1 MLLNNCTATTSTK
14 NISSN
19 SLDNPFIN
27 KGFSL
32 IYNDKFYYDKV
43 ISKKIDERSLIIFQ
57 KNLKKNTIVKIT
69 NILNNKSIIG
79 TVGSNA
85 DYPLFNNAVLSLR
98 IADEIGLNENEP
110 YVEILEV
117 LEDAIFVAKRAKT
130 FEEEKKV
137 ADKAP
142 VNNINISDL
151 NTKQTN
157 TKNELNKNFSY
168 EIKIAD
174 FYFND
179 TASLLINR
187 IVKETLIKDAK
198 IKKINEKKYRVYAG
212 PFNNINSLQKS
223 FNDISILEFENIEI
237 IKKMI
242 KLRLITLLLTLLLTA
257 NANAAFDVKARTAI
271 LQDYLSG
278 EILFE
283 KDADKSIYPASMTK
297 IMTAI
302 IAFDLIRS
310 GDLNLDEKFLISE
323 NAWRLSSA
331 GYSSMFIMVGDEVSV
346 ENLLRGIIVASG
358 NDACVSLAEGI
369 AGTEDEF
376 AVMMT
381 AKAKEIGMDNTNFAN
396 SSGINNT
403 ENVST
408 VRDIMIMSRYLIKE
422 FPEEYKYFAEKEFT
436 WDRTG
441 GDPITQGN
449 RNPLLYKSLGA
460 DGIKTGY
467 LAVEKY
473 SLASSVERNGRRL
486 IAVGSG
492 FNTKNDRSRESA
504 KLLTWGLTNFDLVE
518 ITRANT
524 PIEDI
529 GVWLGKKDT
538 VKTYIKNDIY
548 KTIPKAKK
556 RLLKLSLNYNGPIQ
570 APIKKDD
577 ILGKLKLTYNGD
589 LIEEYDLLAYED
601 VKKLNVFSRLMK
613 SINFLIWGDV

>member
-1 MLLNNCTATTSTK
+1 
-14 NISSN
+14 
-19 SLDNPFIN
+19 
-27 KGFSL
+27 
-32 IYNDKFYYDKV
+32 
-43 ISKKIDERSLIIFQ
+43 
-57 KNLKKNTIVKIT
+57 
-69 NILNNKSIIG
+69 
-79 TVGSNA
+79 
-85 DYPLFNNAVLSLR
+85 
-98 IADEIGLNENEP
+98 
-110 YVEILEV
+110 
-117 LEDAIFVAKRAKT
+117 
-130 FEEEKKV
+130 
-137 ADKAP
+137 
-142 VNNINISDL
+142 
-151 NTKQTN
+151 
-157 TKNELNKNFSY
+157 
-168 EIKIAD
+168 
-174 FYFND
+174 
-179 TASLLINR
+179 
-187 IVKETLIKDAK
+187 
-198 IKKINEKKYRVYAG
+198 
-212 PFNNINSLQKS
+212 
-223 FNDISILEFENIEI
+223 
-237 IKKMI
+237 MI
-242 KLRLITLLLTLLLTA
+242 KLRLITILFSLLLTVNS
-257 NANAAFDVKARTAI
+257 NATFDVKARTAI

-297 IMTAI
+297 IMTTI

-310 GDLNLDEKFLISE
+310 GDLNLDEKFLVSE

-346 ENLLRGIIVASG
+346 ENLLKGIIIVSG
-358 NDACVSLAEGI
+358 NDACVALAEGI

-408 VRDIMIMSRYLIKE
+408 VRDIMIMSKYLIKE
-422 FPEEYKYFAEKEFT
+422 FPEEYKYFAEREFT

-449 RNPLLYKSLGA
+449 RNPLLYKRLGA

-492 FNTKNDRSRESA
+492 FNTKNERSRESA

-518 ITRANT
+518 ITKANT

-529 GVWLGKKDT
+529 DVWLGKKST

-556 RLLKLSLNYNGPIQ
+556 RLLKVSLKYNGPIH

-577 ILGKLKLTYNGD
+577 ILGKLKLTYDGD